1 MRECSTKKMSDT
13 QKRAEVPPNITIRDK
28 LLDCREE
35 LEAACHQLV
44 QAQQR
49 VHKEKVPFGRELH
62 WKGIPERRFV
72 PITLSGRTFEIHLQ
86 SSPLIDESEGLCT
99 KYVSKILQ
107 FLTHPSPCIHCDINV
122 TT

>member
-35 LEAACHQLV
+35 LEAACYQLV

-72 PITLSGRTFEIHLQ
+72 PITLSGRTFEIH
-86 SSPLIDESEGLCT
+86 SPTQVYQKSFFLPAAKRLGLR
-99 KYVSKILQ
+99 L
-107 FLTHPSPCIHCDINV
+107 L
-122 TT
+122 